1 MAVDEAGVV
10 IVSLAT
16 LRNRARGSGSKTG
29 CLIAP
34 VPSGRSLQRA
44 HCCCRSRRP
53 GVVCTSEGE
62 MRVKVV
68 GMANSQTI
76 AYTSD
81 SHGQVGYSIEITLH
95 NVG

>member
-1 MAVDEAGVV
+1 
-10 IVSLAT
+10 
-16 LRNRARGSGSKTG
+16 
-29 CLIAP
+29 
-34 VPSGRSLQRA
+34 
-44 HCCCRSRRP
+44 
-53 GVVCTSEGE
+53 

-81 SHGQVGYSIEITLH
+81 SHGRVGYSIEIPLH